1 MDTGR
6 RAGTVAAA
14 AYLLVVGAIEVA
26 RAGGLGPSAPDL
38 ASSPAGVAAG
48 RVWELFTSGLV
59 VAGDPVVQLAAAAP
73 VVALVVLLLG
83 PAVFWRAALA
93 GHVGATLVA
102 YAGIGVWWLL
112 AAGDVDA
119 VIDAPDYGISAVWA
133 AALGALLVGTRRRPG
148 VVRWLAV
155 GATAVFVV
163 LIGFAPDLAGVEH
176 LLAFGLGAAVT
187 LWAGRSGSARGG
199 SVSRA

>member
-1 MDTGR
+1 MGR
-6 RAGTVAAA
+6 RAGTAAA
-14 AYLLVVGAIEVA
+14 VAYLLAVVAIEAA
-26 RAGGLGPSAPDL
+26 RAGGVGPSAQDL

-73 VVALVVLLLG
+73 VVALVVLVLG

-112 AAGDVDA
+112 AGSDVDA

-133 AALGALLVGTRRRPG
+133 AALGALLAGTRQRSG

-163 LIGFAPDLAGVEH
+163 LIPFSRDLAGVEH
-176 LLAFGLGAAVT
+176 LLAFALGAAAT
-187 LWAGRSGSARGG
+187 AWAGRSGSVRSG